1 MKLRLHHFLK
11 CSYANGP
18 GARAVIWVQ
27 GCPLHCPGCFNP
39 GTHNFTGGSWV
50 EVEELAHNIL
60 TLGQQIQG
68 VTISGGE
75 PLAQSEALT
84 ELLVILRM
92 KSDLSIILLTG
103 YAWEELPTVL
113 PKSLYDPSTGM
124 PTLLHHVDVLI
135 AGRYDQ
141 RQPLASGLRG
151 STNKTI
157 HFLTNRYSSLDFE
170 SIPPAEIIFDRDGR
184 IIQTG
189 IVTANSQLKHV
200 TAKGDSYV

>member
-27 GCPLHCPGCFNP
+27 GCPLHCSGCFNP
-39 GTHNFTGGSWV
+39 GTHNFTDGKWMEV
-50 EVEELAHNIL
+50 EVLAHDIL

-84 ELLVILRM
+84 ELLAILRM
-92 KSDLSIILLTG
+92 KSDLSIILFTG

-113 PKSLYDPSTGM
+113 PKSLYNPSTGM
-124 PTLLHHVDVLI
+124 PTLLYHVDVLL

-141 RQPLASGLRG
+141 QQPLASGLRG
-151 STNKTI
+151 FANKTI
-157 HFLTNRYSSLDFE
+157 HFSEPTAIHR
-170 SIPPAEIIFDRDGR
+170 SISNASRQR
-184 IIQTG
+184 
-189 IVTANSQLKHV
+189 NHL
-200 TAKGDSYV
+200 